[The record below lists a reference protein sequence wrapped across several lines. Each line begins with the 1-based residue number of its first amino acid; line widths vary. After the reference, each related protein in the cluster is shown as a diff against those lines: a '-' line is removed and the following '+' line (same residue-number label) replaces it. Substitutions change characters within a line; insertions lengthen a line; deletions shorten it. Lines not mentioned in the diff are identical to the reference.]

1 VEAAGV
7 SGDPRRGWVADEVAD
22 ELPGLGLY
30 ASTIAATPGRS
41 PSWVR
46 ERLRLLSD
54 RYRGSRAVALRR
66 EAVPHA
72 YRVFYRHV
80 GMDPDAERTPIE
92 AAVLERLLRGGFR
105 SQNLVDDAL
114 TIAVVETG
122 VPVWALDAGTLEG
135 ELGIRVAAAHET
147 LGRADGALPLTRGRL
162 VVADGRSPVALLFG
176 EVGRGHAVTG
186 ATGTITLFSLQ
197 VTGVPQIHVE
207 EALWTVQSILSDE

>member
-1 VEAAGV
+1 VSADPVAG
-7 SGDPRRGWVADEVAD
+7 WIADEVAE
-22 ELPGLGLY
+22 ELPGLRLY
-30 ASTIAATPGRS
+30 GSTVAASSGRS

-54 RYRGSRAVALRR
+54 RFRGARAVALRR

-80 GMDPDAERTPIE
+80 GMDPDAERTPVE
-92 AAVLERLLRGGFR
+92 AAVLDRLLHGGFR

-114 TIAVVETG
+114 TIAVIETG

-135 ELGIRVAAAHET
+135 ELGIRVAGAGET
-147 LGRADGALPLTRGRL
+147 LGRADGAIPVSTGRL
-162 VVADGRSPVALLFG
+162 VVADERSPIALLFG
-176 EVGRGHAVTG
+176 ELGRGHAVSGDTT
-186 ATGTITLFSLQ
+186 AMALFSLQ

-207 EALWTVQSILSDE
+207 EALWTVRSILLDEE